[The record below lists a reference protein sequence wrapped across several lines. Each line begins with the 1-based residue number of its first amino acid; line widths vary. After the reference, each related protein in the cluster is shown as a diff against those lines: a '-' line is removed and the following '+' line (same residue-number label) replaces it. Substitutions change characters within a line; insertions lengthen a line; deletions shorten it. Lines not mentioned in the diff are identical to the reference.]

1 MHSPMQVYIAAE
13 KASDPDAKSWNF
25 PKIHYQQHLFD
36 DIVAKGATRNYNTK
50 TNESLNRPL
59 KGIYHNRT
67 NFRDVAEQVGQ
78 TSIQSC

>member
-1 MHSPMQVYIAAE
+1 MHSQMQVYIAAE
-13 KASDPDAKSWNF
+13 KANNPNAKSWDF

-36 DIVAKGATRNYNTK
+36 DIMAKGATRNYNTK

-59 KGIYHNRT
+59 KEIYHNRT

-78 TSIQSC
+78 TGIQ